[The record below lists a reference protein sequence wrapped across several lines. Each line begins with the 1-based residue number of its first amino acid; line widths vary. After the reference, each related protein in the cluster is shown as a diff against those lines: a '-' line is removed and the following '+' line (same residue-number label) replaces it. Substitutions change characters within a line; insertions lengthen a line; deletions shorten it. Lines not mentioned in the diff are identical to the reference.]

1 MVFAVGL
8 TGNIASGKTTAAQIF
23 ASFGVEVINADK
35 VSRVLTAPNTPAYKE
50 IIAHY
55 GSDIV
60 HEDSELNRRRMRDI
74 IFSNPDERRWLENLL
89 HPLIRKQLEE
99 QVHLCTTP
107 YCIVEIPLLFDK
119 KNYPYL
125 NRILVISAPQK
136 QQIARVVERDHC
148 SREQALAIL
157 SAQPDEG
164 SRLKNADDVIINDSG
179 LDALKHNLEKLHHQY
194 LNNKKQE

>member
-23 ASFGVEVINADK
+23 ASFGVEVIDADK
-35 VSRVLTAPNTPAYKE
+35 VSRDLTTQNTPAYKE

-55 GSDIV
+55 GPDIV
-60 HEDSELNRRRMRDI
+60 EEDGELNRKRMRDI
-74 IFSNPDERRWLENLL
+74 IFSNPDERQWLENLL

-99 QVHLCTTP
+99 RVHLCTTP

-119 KNYPYL
+119 KNYLYL
-125 NRILVISAPQK
+125 NKVLVISAPQE
-136 QQIARVVERDHC
+136 QQIARVMARDHC

-157 SAQPDEG
+157 SAQPDEH

-179 LDALKHNLEKLHHQY
+179 LDALKHHLEKLHHQY
-194 LNNKKQE
+194 LNNLK